1 VGVFSDVMFLVVAV
15 LMLRLAGCVVFW
27 VFYSSWW
34 VVKLIP
40 RSAALQY
47 KLTDN
52 GPAFFLAGNW
62 GWGFVRLRC

>member
-47 KLTDN
+47 KLTGN
-52 GPAFFLAGNW
+52 GPAFF
-62 GWGFVRLRC
+62 